1 MIQSI
6 SSAPVAII
14 DIGSNS
20 IKTLVAR
27 RRPDGTLESLKNK
40 TLDARISA
48 GLGAAQPRLSED
60 GMARGLDA
68 IRELLAMGT
77 PFDPL
82 RTVLVATSAVRD
94 AANGDDFR
102 DRVKKATGHSIRLLS
117 GEEEANLIGRGLTCD
132 PALVR
137 LRDFHVFDLG
147 GGSLE
152 CLTFHDRRIT
162 QALSL
167 RLGCVRLTEKF
178 VADPSAALSHDACLG
193 IALHVKQEL
202 RRAGFRF
209 DLPAPA
215 EAVFTGGT
223 VTTVR
228 LIKGARHG
236 VGLEDT
242 PSVVASA
249 TLDALLDELAPLTLE
264 ERKQIPGMP
273 AARADVFPTALVTLL
288 AIAETAALP
297 HFHHSLYNL
306 RWGLAAEALEGL

>member
-1 MIQSI
+1 MSTA
-6 SSAPVAII
+6 SPPVAII

-27 RRPDGTLESLKNK
+27 RRTDGTPEALLNK

-48 GLGAAQPRLSED
+48 GLGAAQPSLSED
-60 GMARGLDA
+60 GMERGLSA
-68 IRELLAMGT
+68 IRELLALAA
-77 PFDPL
+77 PFSPGK
-82 RTVLVATSAVRD
+82 TVLVATSAVRD
-94 AANGDDFR
+94 ATNGDEFR
-102 DRVKKATGHSIRLLS
+102 ARVQAATGHSIRLLS

-132 PALVR
+132 PALAH
-137 LRDFHVFDLG
+137 LRNFHVFDLG

-178 VADPSAALSHDACLG
+178 VADPAAPLDQDAFLG
-193 IALHVKQEL
+193 VALHVKQEL
-202 RRAGFRF
+202 KRSGFRF
-209 DLPAPA
+209 DLPSPA
-215 EAVFTGGT
+215 EAIFTGGS
-223 VTTVR
+223 VTTIR

-242 PSVVASA
+242 PSVVSLS
-249 TLDALLDELAPLTLE
+249 TLDALIDELAPLTLE

-273 AARADVFPTALVTLL
+273 AARADVFPAALVTLL
-288 AIAETAALP
+288 AVAETAALP

-306 RWGLAAEALEGL
+306 RWGLAAETLDAM

>member
-1 MIQSI
+1 MSTG
-6 SSAPVAII
+6 PVAVV

-20 IKTLVAR
+20 IKVLVAR
-27 RRPDGTLESLKNK
+27 RRADGSYESLKNK

-48 GLGAAQPRLSED
+48 GISRATPHLSEE
-60 GMARGLDA
+60 GMSRGLAA
-68 IRELLAMGT
+68 ITELLAMAA
-77 PFDPL
+77 PFAPA

-102 DRVKKATGHSIRLLS
+102 ARVLAATGHSVRLLS
-117 GEEEANLIGRGLTCD
+117 GDEEANFIGRGLTCD
-132 PALVR
+132 PALSH
-137 LRDFHVFDLG
+137 LSDFYVCDLG

-152 CLTFHDRRIT
+152 CLSFRKRRIT

-178 VADPSAALSHDACLG
+178 IHDPANPLDSDAALG

-202 RRAGFRF
+202 KNSGFRF
-209 DLPAPA
+209 DLPDGA

-223 VTTVR
+223 VTSIR

-242 PSVVASA
+242 PATVPVVTLSA
-249 TLDALLDELAPLTLE
+249 LIDELAPLTLD
-264 ERKQIPGMP
+264 ERLAIPGMP
-273 AARADVFPTALVTLL
+273 AGRADVFPAALVTLL
-288 AIAETAALP
+288 AVTESAGLSR
-297 HFHHSLYNL
+297 FHHSLYNL
-306 RWGLAAEALEGL
+306 RWGIAADLLDGA